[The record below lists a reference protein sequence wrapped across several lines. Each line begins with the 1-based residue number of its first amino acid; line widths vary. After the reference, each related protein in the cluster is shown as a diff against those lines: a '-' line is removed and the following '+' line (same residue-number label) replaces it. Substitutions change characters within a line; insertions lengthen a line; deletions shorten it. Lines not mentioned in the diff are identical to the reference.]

1 MLLIGLPIINALLW
15 VMTLEKEMAT
25 YSSILAWRIPRTEK
39 PGGLQSVGSQTVR
52 HNWATNTHT
61 HTHKHTHESWLKNL
75 IKNIKM
81 CVFYRQG
88 NWGSETLV
96 NLFKVKLSGREGLE
110 LKTQVFWIWELIFF
124 LLQHSS
130 CQTACHCEIVL
141 MSFNMVI
148 WFAKQPIVGLPRWL

>member
-1 MLLIGLPIINALLW
+1 MLENHPVKLPEWWEKRANCSFKSLSLQAVCYAAVDSQNIFFLILLIGLPIINALLW

-25 YSSILAWRIPRTEK
+25 HSSILAWRIPWTEK
-39 PGGLQSVGSQTVR
+39 PGGLQSVGLQTVR
-52 HNWATNTHT
+52 HNWATNTHTHTHT

-96 NLFKVKLSGREGLE
+96 NLFKVKLSGREGLG
-110 LKTQVFWIWELIFF
+110 LK
-124 LLQHSS
+124 
-130 CQTACHCEIVL
+130 
-141 MSFNMVI
+141 M
-148 WFAKQPIVGLPRWL
+148 